1 MLYYILLI
9 SSYLVGSVSFAII
22 ISKFMKIDDPRNYGS
37 MNAGATNVMRSGNK
51 KAAIITLIGDLLKG
65 TIVILIAK
73 YFLYDID
80 GGDTIIALCGILVV
94 IGHIYP
100 IFFKFKG
107 GKGVAT
113 AVGVLLGFNIWLA
126 LLIVGTWLVVF
137 KLFKISSLS
146 ALVAIILSPIYAYL
160 LMGNNAYFGGTLV
173 IAFFVLYK
181 HKSNII
187 RLLRGQEQGFK
198 SKGENE

>member
-9 SSYLVGSVSFAII
+9 GSYLIGSLSFAII
-22 ISKFMKIDDPRNYGS
+22 ISKFMKMDDPRNYGS
-37 MNAGATNVMRSGNK
+37 MNAGATNVMRSGSK
-51 KAAIITLIGDLLKG
+51 KAAALTLLCDLFKG
-65 TIVILIAK
+65 TVVVLIAR
-73 YFLYDID
+73 YLLRNID
-80 GGDTIIALCGILVV
+80 GGDTITALCGILVV

-113 AVGVLLGFNIWLA
+113 AVGVFLGFNIWLA
-126 LLIVGTWLVVF
+126 LLFIATWLLVF
-137 KLFKISSLS
+137 KLSKVSSLS

-173 IAFFVLYK
+173 IAFFVLYR
-181 HKSNII
+181 HKTNII
-187 RLLRGQEQGFK
+187 RLLCGEEHVFK
-198 SKGENE
+198 SGKK

>member
-1 MLYYILLI
+1 M
-9 SSYLVGSVSFAII
+9 
-22 ISKFMKIDDPRNYGS
+22 
-37 MNAGATNVMRSGNK
+37 
-51 KAAIITLIGDLLKG
+51 
-65 TIVILIAK
+65 
-73 YFLYDID
+73 YDID